1 MLCFLCGPGD
11 PGRSAPQISCR
22 NSYRSLSL
30 LDSEDESSGHLQTDS
45 KIAAKPSFASLDRLP
60 KTRSPHFLEHKR
72 PLEIPLSPTLQKT
85 EPFLSRTKNE
95 RSKNWLRLHPLPF
108 GRKSLGPSLKPIP
121 KNNPKPHPRPTRRQK
136 QNKIASDGRQSPA
149 CSPSLPKIEDFPSLL
164 PSARPQRSLK
174 NTHTFNF
181 TFTLSSCFHFL

>member
-1 MLCFLCGPGD
+1 MFGSPNFVPKSVSQPVLVRFRREVIRPFANEIKNRRKTLS
-11 PGRSAPQISCR
+11 RSI
-22 NSYRSLSL
+22 
-30 LDSEDESSGHLQTDS
+30 
-45 KIAAKPSFASLDRLP
+45 DRLP
-60 KTRSPHFLEHKR
+60 KTRSLTPSR
-72 PLEIPLSPTLQKT
+72 RQKT
-85 EPFLSRTKNE
+85 SRNPSLPNSPKPEPFLSRTKNE

-164 PSARPQRSLK
+164 PPLRSM
-174 NTHTFNF
+174 F
-181 TFTLSSCFHFL
+181 C

>member
-1 MLCFLCGPGD
+1 MVCQVRLCVLR
-11 PGRSAPQISCR
+11 RSAPR
-22 NSYRSLSL
+22 NSYRSPSL

-72 PLEIPLSPTLQKT
+72 PLEIPLSPTPQKT

-164 PSARPQRSLK
+164 PPLRSMFANK
-174 NTHTFNF
+174 
-181 TFTLSSCFHFL
+181 SEC